1 MARPADHV
9 PGVRTRTWS
18 PSKTVVLVLLT
29 IPFVY
34 PFLFMISTALKTE
47 TDYIEHQVGP
57 PRAFTLDHLSYAW
70 NGAHLGQALINS
82 TIAVATGVAVCTIF
96 SSMSA
101 FWFYRHRGST
111 ASALRLALIGLWI
124 FPFVVYVLPF
134 FVILSNHGLVNNL
147 FVLGLVYATLNAPF
161 GLYLMYSYLQQGIP
175 DDVMEAAQV
184 DGASL
189 WQQYWRIVVPL
200 SRPMLGSLVALLF
213 VFMWGDLLISVILIQ
228 DPDKFTVVPA
238 AATLVSQFD
247 AGVQNSAAAA
257 VISIVPV
264 LIVFMIAQRAIVR
277 GFTQGVGRV

>member
-1 MARPADHV
+1 MARPAEHV

-18 PSKTVVLVLLT
+18 PSKTVFLVLLT

-101 FWFYRHRGST
+101 FWFYRHRGTT
-111 ASALRLALIGLWI
+111 ASGLRLALIGLWI

-134 FVILSNHGLVNNL
+134 FVILSDHGLVNNL
-147 FVLGLVYATLNAPF
+147 LVLGLVYATLNAPF
-161 GLYLMYSYLQQGIP
+161 GLYLMYLSLEQGIP

-200 SRPMLGSLVALLF
+200 SRPMLARWSRCCSSSCGGPADLGDPHPGPRQVHRRARS
-213 VFMWGDLLISVILIQ
+213 GDLGR
-228 DPDKFTVVPA
+228 
-238 AATLVSQFD
+238 QFD

-257 VISIVPV
+257 IIAIVPV
-264 LIVFMIAQRAIVR
+264 LIVFLIAQRAIVR
-277 GFTQGVGRV
+277 SFTQGVGRV

>member
-1 MARPADHV
+1 MARPAEHV

-18 PSKTVVLVLLT
+18 PSKTVFLVLLT

-101 FWFYRHRGST
+101 FWFYRHRGTT
-111 ASALRLALIGLWI
+111 ASGLRLALIGLWI

-134 FVILSNHGLVNNL
+134 FVILSDHGLVNNL

-161 GLYLMYSYLQQGIP
+161 GLYLMYCISSRASRTTSWRRPRSTVPRCGSGT
-175 DDVMEAAQV
+175 
-184 DGASL
+184 GASSCRSSGRC
-189 WQQYWRIVVPL
+189 WARWTRCCSSSCGGP
-200 SRPMLGSLVALLF
+200 
-213 VFMWGDLLISVILIQ
+213 LISVILIQ

-238 AATLVSQFD
+238 AATLVGQFD
-247 AGVQNSAAAA
+247 AGVRTAR
-257 VISIVPV
+257 P
-264 LIVFMIAQRAIVR
+264 QRSSR
-277 GFTQGVGRV
+277 SCRC